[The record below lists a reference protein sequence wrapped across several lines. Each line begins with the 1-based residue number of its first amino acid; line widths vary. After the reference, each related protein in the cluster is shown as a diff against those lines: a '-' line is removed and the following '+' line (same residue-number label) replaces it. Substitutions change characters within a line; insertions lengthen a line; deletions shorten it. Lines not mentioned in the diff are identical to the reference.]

1 MSVWNGDCHSLKL
14 KVRTIFDKNPFL
26 TLLIFYGFNLGRTIN
41 VDEVFPEKAQDGLQP
56 HLVFKIDFKLK
67 AILKT
72 VQIDS
77 IRLKNCA
84 IRFGGLKVFSYCG
97 LIRKSVNSAVQQL
110 AYDLSEIHAP
120 RILRQ
125 IESVLRYRIG
135 EEIAIPIL
143 LADRKGPLIRSLMEK
158 ANQVVSLKADLVSD
172 LADLVESLN

>member
-1 MSVWNGDCHSLKL
+1 MDAGTDL
-14 KVRTIFDKNPFL
+14 P
-26 TLLIFYGFNLGRTIN
+26 
-41 VDEVFPEKAQDGLQP
+41 DGL
-56 HLVFKIDFKLK
+56 LVE
-67 AILKT
+67 
-72 VQIDS
+72 
-77 IRLKNCA
+77 
-84 IRFGGLKVFSYCG
+84 
-97 LIRKSVNSAVQQL
+97 QL

-172 LADLVESLN
+172 LADLVKSLN